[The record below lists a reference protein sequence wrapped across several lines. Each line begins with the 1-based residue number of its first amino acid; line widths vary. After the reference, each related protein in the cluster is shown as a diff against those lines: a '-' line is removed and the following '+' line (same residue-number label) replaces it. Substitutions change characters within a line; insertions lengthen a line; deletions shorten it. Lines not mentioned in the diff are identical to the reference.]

1 LKPVSRFLMSQ
12 NRKALVKP
20 KPGTLTMN
28 ADSIEQ
34 VDEQERKWSSSMN
47 KKGSRD
53 KNGYVVGKWRPPL
66 STQWKP
72 GQSGNPKGR
81 PKGAK
86 NMMTYF
92 RQELNRK
99 ISIKEGGIVRKVTS
113 REAIAKTTVNLALKG
128 DPKFIPVM
136 MVVDRE
142 VSALDERKI
151 LRAIRENRTPRTA
164 KEALEAYKRT
174 LRGEDDEEDEEE

>member
-1 LKPVSRFLMSQ
+1 MAPRE
-12 NRKALVKP
+12 
-20 KPGTLTMN
+20 PGTFALN

-53 KNGYVVGKWRPPL
+53 NNGSVVGKGRPPL
-66 STQWKP
+66 STRWKP

-99 ISIKEGGIVRKVTS
+99 IAIKEGGRVHKVTS

-128 DPKFIPVM
+128 DP
-136 MVVDRE
+136 
-142 VSALDERKI
+142 
-151 LRAIRENRTPRTA
+151 
-164 KEALEAYKRT
+164 
-174 LRGEDDEEDEEE
+174 

>member
-1 LKPVSRFLMSQ
+1 VLPFETCIRVSKVAKQ
-12 NRKALVKP
+12 KAPVKP

-53 KNGYVVGKWRPPL
+53 NNSYVVGKGRPPL
-66 STQWKP
+66 STRWKP

-99 ISIKEGGIVRKVTS
+99 IAIKEGGRVRKITS
-113 REAIAKTTVNLALKG
+113 REAIVKTTVNLALKG
-128 DPKFIPVM
+128 YPKFIPVV

-142 VSALDERKI
+142 TQS
-151 LRAIRENRTPRTA
+151 
-164 KEALEAYKRT
+164 Y
-174 LRGEDDEEDEEE
+174 